1 MKGFFSVI
9 LVSFM
14 LKTNA
19 MNIQTATFAS
29 GCFWCTEAIFQEV
42 KGVLKVKSGYMGGK
56 VANPTYEEVCKGTTG
71 HAEVIQV
78 EFDAEIIRY
87 EELLEIFWKTHDPT
101 TLNKQGADIGTQY
114 RSEIF
119 YHSAAQKPLAEAYKN
134 KLEAAKIWDK
144 PIVTAISA
152 AQIFYEAEKY
162 HQDYYQLNASK
173 NTYCSY
179 VITPKLEKFRAIF
192 KEKLKN

>member
-87 EELLEIFWKTHDPT
+87 EELLEIFWFA
-101 TLNKQGADIGTQY
+101 LEMNNNS
-114 RSEIF
+114 R
-119 YHSAAQKPLAEAYKN
+119 HSQSVFQLQEQSFHHVFFSKFCAQ
-134 KLEAAKIWDK
+134 LEMSGNLRI
-144 PIVTAISA
+144 
-152 AQIFYEAEKY
+152 
-162 HQDYYQLNASK
+162 LG
-173 NTYCSY
+173 
-179 VITPKLEKFRAIF
+179 
-192 KEKLKN
+192 